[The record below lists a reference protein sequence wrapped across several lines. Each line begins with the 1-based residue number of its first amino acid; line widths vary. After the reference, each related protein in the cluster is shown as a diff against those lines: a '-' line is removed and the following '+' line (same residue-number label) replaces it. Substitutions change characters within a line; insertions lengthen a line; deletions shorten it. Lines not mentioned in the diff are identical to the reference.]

1 MDISECPLFEF
12 YLVVSVS
19 AMLVDT
25 RQKNIAQAFILERY
39 FFCFHLSGS
48 NFRYLLSGVLGG
60 SVAALLMTSDI
71 YIYSNIAIEE
81 TLSVLYF
88 LSVMVVKVK
97 FLLTSKR
104 ANPCSRFI
112 TQWSYIFL

>member
-25 RQKNIAQAFILERY
+25 HQKNIAQAFILERY

-48 NFRYLLSGVLGG
+48 NSRYLLSGVLGG

-71 YIYSNIAIEE
+71 YS
-81 TLSVLYF
+81 
-88 LSVMVVKVK
+88 KK
-97 FLLTSKR
+97 LT
-104 ANPCSRFI
+104 PCSL
-112 TQWSYIFL
+112 QEHASE

>member
-39 FFCFHLSGS
+39 FFVSICPVVIPGT
-48 NFRYLLSGVLGG
+48 YLMVFL
-60 SVAALLMTSDI
+60 VAALL
-71 YIYSNIAIEE
+71 
-81 TLSVLYF
+81 L
-88 LSVMVVKVK
+88 
-97 FLLTSKR
+97 
-104 ANPCSRFI
+104 C
-112 TQWSYIFL
+112 